1 MADTKNVNEIKTTV
15 DNIVQTLK
23 NKPLTAEQLA
33 PYKKRFMINKNE
45 SLTPDNSYAWRT
57 YLTDRFKDGIPLEE
71 LEQYEE
77 ILLDN
82 DCQHK
87 EQH

>member
-45 SLTPDNSYAWRT
+45 ALTLDNTYAWRT

-77 ILLDN
+77 TLLN
-82 DCQHK
+82 SN
-87 EQH
+87 